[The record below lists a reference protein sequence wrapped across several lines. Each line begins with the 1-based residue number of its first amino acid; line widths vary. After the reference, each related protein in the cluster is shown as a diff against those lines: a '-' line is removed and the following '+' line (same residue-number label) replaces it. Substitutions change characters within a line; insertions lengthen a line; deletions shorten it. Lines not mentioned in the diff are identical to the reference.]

1 MLCRCVPALFPIND
15 MKAPG
20 RSGAGGKR
28 NHRERVGIL
37 PDELRAFADGAEDGR
52 RQLTLYNA
60 ANPSL
65 SMNAKA
71 KSVPS
76 TTRNSTSTE
85 FMGAVQ

>member
-37 PDELRAFADGAEDGR
+37 PDESRALPMIATGRSAAACVLQRGETFPQHEREGEERAEHHEEQYLD
-52 RQLTLYNA
+52 
-60 ANPSL
+60 
-65 SMNAKA
+65 
-71 KSVPS
+71 
-76 TTRNSTSTE
+76 
-85 FMGAVQ
+85 

>member
-37 PDELRAFADGAEDGR
+37 PDESRALADWAEDGR
-52 RQLTLYNA
+52 RQPASYSA
-60 ANPSL
+60 AKPSL